1 MPAANQA
8 AVHTGVGPGVSGGRW
23 PWSWPLLSQPPA
35 LVAYLLAVT
44 GCDLGLLGFEASRT
58 VIRPGQMLL
67 FVALLACGAACIEGT
82 RRLGMPAGV
91 SRDLLS
97 AWWLPVALLLPPL
110 YALVAPIPLT
120 ILLQFRVRR
129 AVVFRRVFSAA
140 ALGVAGAAAS
150 ATFRLGS
157 GVVGGASVAE
167 PRFWSAHPA
176 IVPTAVGA
184 AILFSFLNATL
195 VAVAAYTA
203 DPETRWREVLWD
215 RERLLLD
222 VVELCVGVL
231 VTIACLASPLLLLVA
246 LPPVIVLQRSL
257 LHKQLRAA
265 ARTDAKTGLLNAAAW
280 QREADAEVGRAAR
293 AGDPLALLV
302 LDIDHFK
309 RVNDTHGHLIGDRV
323 LVGLAAA
330 LRQQLRDCDVVGR
343 FGGEEFVALLPRAT
357 VGEAYRIAE
366 RLRIRVGRM
375 RVPVGTGDETDG
387 AGDLGDGSAG
397 AGPAWS
403 APPGS
408 DANRAAVSSSA
419 GDGTAALRGFAEGAT
434 AGNGMAG
441 DGLFG
446 PGTAGDGM
454 GGDGLGGLETAGDGL
469 GGRGTAGAGTAGRG
483 TAGGGTGGNGGA
495 DGVTAGPGV
504 GVTISIG
511 VSVLGLHGR
520 DMFELLAAADLALYR
535 AKESGRDQV
544 RLFAA
549 GDEGTARTGRPP
561 GPALAAAEPD

>member
-1 MPAANQA
+1 MPAADQA
-8 AVHTGVGPGVSGGRW
+8 TAQTVVTRGSGAGW
-23 PWSWPLLSQPPA
+23 PWAWPLLSQPPA
-35 LVAYLLAVT
+35 LIAYLLAVT
-44 GCDLGLLGFEASRT
+44 GCDLALLGWEAART
-58 VIRPGQMLL
+58 VIRPGQVLL
-67 FVALLACGAACIEGT
+67 FTALLACGAACIEGT

-120 ILLQFRVRR
+120 ALLQIRVRR
-129 AVVFRRVFSAA
+129 AVLFRRVFSAA
-140 ALGVAGAAAS
+140 ALGLAGAAAS

-157 GVVGGASVAE
+157 GVVGGASLAE
-167 PRFWSAHPA
+167 PRFWSSHPA
-176 IVPTAVGA
+176 LVPTAIGA

-231 VTIACLASPLLLLVA
+231 VTIACLASPALLLVA

-280 QREADAEVGRAAR
+280 QREADAEVSRALR

-302 LDIDHFK
+302 VDVDHFK
-309 RVNDTHGHLIGDRV
+309 RVNDTHGHLVGDRV

-330 LRQQLRDCDVVGR
+330 LNQQLRDYDVLGR
-343 FGGEEFVALLPRAT
+343 FGGEEFVALLPKSGA
-357 VGEAYRIAE
+357 GEAYRIAE
-366 RLRIRVGRM
+366 RLRIRVSRM
-375 RVPVGTGDETDG
+375 RVPACAEGNGTAPGAEGTGRPDRSGDWGQDG
-387 AGDLGDGSAG
+387 AGGPGAYGFGTHGVDGTGEDGTG
-397 AGPAWS
+397 AAAARG
-403 APPGS
+403 PGS
-408 DANRAAVSSSA
+408 SAAS
-419 GDGTAALRGFAEGAT
+419 
-434 AGNGMAG
+434 
-441 DGLFG
+441 
-446 PGTAGDGM
+446 
-454 GGDGLGGLETAGDGL
+454 
-469 GGRGTAGAGTAGRG
+469 
-483 TAGGGTGGNGGA
+483 
-495 DGVTAGPGV
+495 V

-511 VSVLGLHGR
+511 VSVLGIHGR

-535 AKESGRDQV
+535 AKESGRDRV
-544 RLFAA
+544 CLFAQ
-549 GDEGTARTGRPP
+549 GDDGPSGGKGPS